1 MLHGLTGRRTYGV
14 LPFQHGLGIDEEDGL
29 RVSLRGA
36 VRESVVAPP
45 VGDDVLRVAV
55 CAVPLMSNFT
65 DVDALAAEPGVVVR
79 FVDRAEELVDADLVV
94 VPGTRGTVRALR
106 WLRERGLADALAR
119 RAAEGRPVLGIC
131 GGFQVLG
138 EHIEDDVES
147 REGSVAG
154 LGLLPVRVRF
164 AREKTLARP
173 VGEALGEPVEG
184 YEIHHGV
191 AEVAGGEAF
200 LDGCRVG
207 EMWGT
212 HWHGSLES
220 DGFRRRFLA
229 GWRGRPAPLRPRA
242 RTSFAA
248 LREEQLDLLGDLIEE
263 HADTDALLSLI
274 EKGAPAGLPFIAPGA
289 PVTGGP
295 GTRPRPP
302 RPLPERSFE
311 CHHAPRHQGGPVS
324 TPYPFTALVGQD
336 DLRLAL
342 LLNAVSPAVGGVL
355 VRGEKGTAK
364 STAVRALSALLP
376 EVPVVAGCRF
386 SLRPG
391 RRRPE
396 LPRRPARG
404 GRRAA
409 RPARMVELPVGASED
424 RLVGA
429 LDIERALAE
438 GVKAFE
444 PGLLADAHRGILY
457 VDEVNLLHDHLV
469 DLLLDAAAMGASY
482 VEREG
487 VSVRH
492 AARFLL
498 VGTMNP
504 EEGELRPQLLDRFG
518 LTVEVAASRE
528 TDQRVEVVRRR
539 LAHDDDPEAFAGR
552 WADEEAALRDRVV
565 AARALLPQVVL
576 GDGALRQ
583 IAATC
588 AAFEVDGMRADIVMA
603 RTATALAA
611 WAGRTDVRSEDV
623 RQAALLAL
631 PHRRRRNPFDAPGLD
646 EDKLDETLDEARE
659 DDAPEPPG
667 SPEPPEG
674 DDDPDGGPGGGGGQP
689 PADGGPD
696 SPGLPPQQSRDQAED
711 RNQGEGAG
719 QEDAPAPQAPAAGG
733 PGEQGAVSAAEPFRT
748 RMLSVPGIGE
758 GAAGR
763 RSRARTEHGRT
774 TGSRRPRGALTKLH
788 LAATVQAAAPHQRA
802 RGRSG
807 TGLVVRRDDLR
818 QATREGREGNLVL
831 FVVDASGSM
840 AARQR
845 MSAVKGAVLSL
856 LLDAY
861 QRRDKVGLVTFRGS
875 AAEVALPP
883 TSSVDAAAA
892 RLETLPTGGRT
903 PLAAGLLRAHD
914 VLRVERLRDAAR
926 RPLLVVVTD
935 GRATG
940 GVEPVAQ
947 AGRAA
952 RLFAADGVASV
963 VVDCESGYV
972 RLGLAGQLAG
982 ELGGT
987 AVTLDE
993 LRADSIAGL
1002 VKDVQGHGNHS
1013 RKAA

>member
-1 MLHGLTGRRTYGV
+1 MTT
-14 LPFQHGLGIDEEDGL
+14 PF
-29 RVSLRGA
+29 
-36 VRESVVAPP
+36 
-45 VGDDVLRVAV
+45 
-55 CAVPLMSNFT
+55 
-65 DVDALAAEPGVVVR
+65 
-79 FVDRAEELVDADLVV
+79 
-94 VPGTRGTVRALR
+94 
-106 WLRERGLADALAR
+106 
-119 RAAEGRPVLGIC
+119 
-131 GGFQVLG
+131 
-138 EHIEDDVES
+138 
-147 REGSVAG
+147 
-154 LGLLPVRVRF
+154 
-164 AREKTLARP
+164 
-173 VGEALGEPVEG
+173 
-184 YEIHHGV
+184 
-191 AEVAGGEAF
+191 
-200 LDGCRVG
+200 
-207 EMWGT
+207 
-212 HWHGSLES
+212 
-220 DGFRRRFLA
+220 
-229 GWRGRPAPLRPRA
+229 
-242 RTSFAA
+242 
-248 LREEQLDLLGDLIEE
+248 
-263 HADTDALLSLI
+263 
-274 EKGAPAGLPFIAPGA
+274 
-289 PVTGGP
+289 
-295 GTRPRPP
+295 
-302 RPLPERSFE
+302 
-311 CHHAPRHQGGPVS
+311 
-324 TPYPFTALVGQD
+324 PFTAVVGQD

-376 EVPVVAGCRF
+376 EVAVVPGCRF
-386 SLRPG
+386 SCDPAAPDGACPDGPHEPG
-391 RRRPE
+391 S
-396 LPRRPARG
+396 G
-404 GRRAA
+404 TRRA
-409 RPARMVELPVGASED
+409 ARMVELPVGASED

-438 GVKAFE
+438 GVKSFE

-492 AARFLL
+492 ASRFLL

-528 TDQRVEVVRRR
+528 PDQRVEVVRRR
-539 LAHDDDPEAFAGR
+539 LAYDDDPAGFAAR
-552 WADEEAALRDRVV
+552 WAGEEAAVRQRIV
-565 AARALLPQVVL
+565 AARQLLPQVRL

-611 WAGRTDVRSEDV
+611 WAGRTDVLAEDV

-646 EDKLDETLDEARE
+646 EDKLDDTLEQFSG
-659 DDAPEPPG
+659 DDG
-667 SPEPPEG
+667 DG
-674 DDDPDGGPGGGGGQP
+674 DDDPEGPGGGGGGQP
-689 PADGGPD
+689 APDSGPQGDGGTAAQPE
-696 SPGLPPQQSRDQAED
+696 A
-711 RNQGEGAG
+711 GEGGQPQASGG
-719 QEDAPAPQAPAAGG
+719 QEQAP
-733 PGEQGAVSAAEPFRT
+733 VRAAEPFRAKV
-748 RMLSVPGIGE
+748 LSVPGIGE

-774 TGSRRPRGALTKLH
+774 TGARRPRGALSKLH

-807 TGLVVRRDDLR
+807 PGLVIRRDDLR

-861 QRRDKVGLVTFRGS
+861 QRRDKVGLVTFRGAS
-875 AAEVALPP
+875 ADVALPP

-892 RLETLPTGGRT
+892 RLEQLPTGGRT
-903 PLAAGLLRAHD
+903 PLAAGLLKAHE
-914 VLRVERLRDAAR
+914 VLRVERLRDPAR
-926 RPLLVVVTD
+926 RALLVVVTD

-940 GVEPVAQ
+940 GPEPVAL

-952 RLFAADGVASV
+952 RLFATEGVASV
-963 VVDCESGYV
+963 VVDCESGPV

-1002 VKDVQGHGNHS
+1002 VRDVQGTS
-1013 RKAA
+1013 RRAA

>member
-1 MLHGLTGRRTYGV
+1 MTA
-14 LPFQHGLGIDEEDGL
+14 PF
-29 RVSLRGA
+29 
-36 VRESVVAPP
+36 
-45 VGDDVLRVAV
+45 
-55 CAVPLMSNFT
+55 
-65 DVDALAAEPGVVVR
+65 
-79 FVDRAEELVDADLVV
+79 
-94 VPGTRGTVRALR
+94 
-106 WLRERGLADALAR
+106 
-119 RAAEGRPVLGIC
+119 
-131 GGFQVLG
+131 
-138 EHIEDDVES
+138 
-147 REGSVAG
+147 
-154 LGLLPVRVRF
+154 
-164 AREKTLARP
+164 
-173 VGEALGEPVEG
+173 
-184 YEIHHGV
+184 
-191 AEVAGGEAF
+191 
-200 LDGCRVG
+200 
-207 EMWGT
+207 
-212 HWHGSLES
+212 
-220 DGFRRRFLA
+220 
-229 GWRGRPAPLRPRA
+229 
-242 RTSFAA
+242 
-248 LREEQLDLLGDLIEE
+248 
-263 HADTDALLSLI
+263 
-274 EKGAPAGLPFIAPGA
+274 
-289 PVTGGP
+289 
-295 GTRPRPP
+295 
-302 RPLPERSFE
+302 
-311 CHHAPRHQGGPVS
+311 
-324 TPYPFTALVGQD
+324 PFTAVVGQD

-376 EVPVVAGCRF
+376 EVAVVPGCRF
-386 SLRPG
+386 SCDPAAPDPG
-391 RRRPE
+391 CPDGPHE
-396 LPRRPARG
+396 
-404 GRRAA
+404 AA
-409 RPARMVELPVGASED
+409 AGATRPARMVELPVGASED

-528 TDQRVEVVRRR
+528 PEQRVEVVRRR
-539 LAHDDDPEAFAGR
+539 LAYDDDPAGFAAG
-552 WADEEAALRDRVV
+552 WAREEADVRARVV
-565 AARALLPQVVL
+565 AARELLPHVRL
-576 GDGALRQ
+576 GDGALLR

-611 WAGRTDVRSEDV
+611 WAGRTDVLAEDV

-646 EDKLDETLDEARE
+646 EDKLDETLDRF
-659 DDAPEPPG
+659 P
-667 SPEPPEG
+667 
-674 DDDPDGGPGGGGGQP
+674 DDDLDERGGQNDRTDRTDGDGDEDPDPDGPGGPGGGGG
-689 PADGGPD
+689 
-696 SPGLPPQQSRDQAED
+696 LPPQDGPEG
-711 RNQGEGAG
+711 GEPPSG
-719 QEDAPAPQAPAAGG
+719 EAPAPADPAESKGEGESGRPAGA
-733 PGEQGAVSAAEPFRT
+733 GEQSAVRAAEPFRT
-748 RMLSVPGIGE
+748 KVLSVPGLGE

-774 TGSRRPRGALTKLH
+774 TGARRPRGALTKLH
-788 LAATVQAAAPHQRA
+788 LAATVQAAAPHQHARA
-802 RGRSG
+802 RSG
-807 TGLVVRRDDLR
+807 PGLVVRRDDLR

-875 AAEVALPP
+875 GAEVALPP

-892 RLETLPTGGRT
+892 RLEALPTGGRT
-903 PLAAGLLRAHD
+903 PLGAGLLKAHD
-914 VLRVERLRDAAR
+914 VLRVERLRDPAR
-926 RPLLVVVTD
+926 RPLVVVVTD

-940 GVEPVAQ
+940 GGAARSASGRGGGRVTGGPEPVAL

-952 RLFAADGVASV
+952 RLFAAEGTASV
-963 VVDCESGYV
+963 VVDCETGPV
-972 RLGLAGQLAG
+972 RLGLAGRLAG

-1002 VKDVQGHGNHS
+1002 VREVQGD
-1013 RKAA
+1013 RRAA

>member
-1 MLHGLTGRRTYGV
+1 M
-14 LPFQHGLGIDEEDGL
+14 
-29 RVSLRGA
+29 
-36 VRESVVAPP
+36 
-45 VGDDVLRVAV
+45 
-55 CAVPLMSNFT
+55 
-65 DVDALAAEPGVVVR
+65 
-79 FVDRAEELVDADLVV
+79 
-94 VPGTRGTVRALR
+94 
-106 WLRERGLADALAR
+106 
-119 RAAEGRPVLGIC
+119 
-131 GGFQVLG
+131 
-138 EHIEDDVES
+138 
-147 REGSVAG
+147 
-154 LGLLPVRVRF
+154 
-164 AREKTLARP
+164 
-173 VGEALGEPVEG
+173 
-184 YEIHHGV
+184 
-191 AEVAGGEAF
+191 
-200 LDGCRVG
+200 
-207 EMWGT
+207 
-212 HWHGSLES
+212 
-220 DGFRRRFLA
+220 
-229 GWRGRPAPLRPRA
+229 
-242 RTSFAA
+242 
-248 LREEQLDLLGDLIEE
+248 
-263 HADTDALLSLI
+263 
-274 EKGAPAGLPFIAPGA
+274 
-289 PVTGGP
+289 
-295 GTRPRPP
+295 
-302 RPLPERSFE
+302 
-311 CHHAPRHQGGPVS
+311 S
-324 TPYPFTALVGQD
+324 TPFPFTAVVGQD

-376 EVPVVAGCRF
+376 EVSVVPGCRF
-386 SLRPG
+386 SCD
-391 RRRPE
+391 
-396 LPRRPARG
+396 PAAPDPSCPDG
-404 GRRAA
+404 PHETGAGA
-409 RPARMVELPVGASED
+409 PRPARMVELPVGASED

-528 TDQRVEVVRRR
+528 PDQRVEVVRRR
-539 LAHDDDPEAFAGR
+539 LAYDDDPAGFAAR
-552 WADEEAALRDRVV
+552 WADDEAAVRGRIV
-565 AARALLPQVVL
+565 AARELLPQVRL

-611 WAGRTDVRSEDV
+611 WAGRTDVLAEDV

-646 EDKLDETLDEARE
+646 EDRLDETLEQFSG
-659 DDAPEPPG
+659 DDAD
-667 SPEPPEG
+667 G
-674 DDDPDGGPGGGGGQP
+674 DEDPDPDGPGGGGGQP
-689 PADGGPD
+689 APDSGPQSDGGSGARP
-696 SPGLPPQQSRDQAED
+696 ET
-711 RNQGEGAG
+711 GEGG
-719 QEDAPAPQAPAAGG
+719 EPQASGAR
-733 PGEQGAVSAAEPFRT
+733 EQSPVRAAEPFRT
-748 RMLSVPGIGE
+748 KVLSVPGLGE

-774 TGSRRPRGALTKLH
+774 TGARRPRGTLTKLH
-788 LAATVQAAAPHQRA
+788 LAATVRAAAPHQRA

-807 TGLVVRRDDLR
+807 PGLVLRRDDLR

-861 QRRDKVGLVTFRGS
+861 QRRDKVGLVTFRGAS
-875 AAEVALPP
+875 ADVALPP

-892 RLETLPTGGRT
+892 RLESLPTGGRT
-903 PLAAGLLRAHD
+903 PLAAGLLKAHE
-914 VLRVERLRDAAR
+914 VLRVERLRDPAR
-926 RPLLVVVTD
+926 RALVVVVTD

-940 GVEPVAQ
+940 GPEPVAL

-952 RLFAADGVASV
+952 RLFAAEGVASV
-963 VVDCESGYV
+963 VVDCESGPV

-1002 VKDVQGHGNHS
+1002 VRDVQGTS
-1013 RKAA
+1013 RRVA

>member
-1 MLHGLTGRRTYGV
+1 M
-14 LPFQHGLGIDEEDGL
+14 
-29 RVSLRGA
+29 
-36 VRESVVAPP
+36 
-45 VGDDVLRVAV
+45 
-55 CAVPLMSNFT
+55 
-65 DVDALAAEPGVVVR
+65 
-79 FVDRAEELVDADLVV
+79 
-94 VPGTRGTVRALR
+94 
-106 WLRERGLADALAR
+106 
-119 RAAEGRPVLGIC
+119 
-131 GGFQVLG
+131 
-138 EHIEDDVES
+138 
-147 REGSVAG
+147 
-154 LGLLPVRVRF
+154 
-164 AREKTLARP
+164 
-173 VGEALGEPVEG
+173 
-184 YEIHHGV
+184 
-191 AEVAGGEAF
+191 
-200 LDGCRVG
+200 
-207 EMWGT
+207 
-212 HWHGSLES
+212 
-220 DGFRRRFLA
+220 
-229 GWRGRPAPLRPRA
+229 
-242 RTSFAA
+242 
-248 LREEQLDLLGDLIEE
+248 
-263 HADTDALLSLI
+263 
-274 EKGAPAGLPFIAPGA
+274 
-289 PVTGGP
+289 
-295 GTRPRPP
+295 
-302 RPLPERSFE
+302 
-311 CHHAPRHQGGPVS
+311 S
-324 TPYPFTALVGQD
+324 TPYPFTAIVGQD
-336 DLRLAL
+336 DLRLGL

-364 STAVRALSALLP
+364 STAVRALAALMP
-376 EVPVVAGCRF
+376 EISVVSGCRF
-386 SLRPG
+386 SCDPSSPDPMCPDGPHEPG
-391 RRRPE
+391 PGVSRN
-396 LPRRPARG
+396 
-404 GRRAA
+404 
-409 RPARMVELPVGASED
+409 ARMVELPVGASED

-539 LAHDDDPEAFAGR
+539 LAYDDDPARFAAM
-552 WADEEAALRDRVV
+552 WADEEGALRARIV
-565 AARALLPQVVL
+565 AARALLPEVRL

-611 WAGRTDVRSEDV
+611 WAGRTDVLAEDV

-646 EDKLDETLDEARE
+646 EDKLDDTLEQNSGE
-659 DDAPEPPG
+659 
-667 SPEPPEG
+667 
-674 DDDPDGGPGGGGGQP
+674 DDDPDPDGPGGGGRP
-689 PADGGPD
+689 PRGDGPD
-696 SPGLPPQQSRDQAED
+696 TPPQPEGEAGDTPAQSVPE
-711 RNQGEGAG
+711 QGQG
-719 QEDAPAPQAPAAGG
+719 QGQQHSGG
-733 PGEQGAVSAAEPFRT
+733 GEQQPVRAAEPFRT
-748 RMLSVPGIGE
+748 KMLSVPGLGE

-774 TGSRRPRGALTKLH
+774 TGARRPQGALTKLH

-807 TGLVVRRDDLR
+807 RGLVVRRDDLR

-861 QRRDKVGLVTFRGS
+861 QRRDKVGLITFRGK
-875 AAEVALPP
+875 AAEVVLPP

-892 RLETLPTGGRT
+892 RLEMLPTGGRT
-903 PLAAGLLRAHD
+903 PVAAGLLKAHE
-914 VLRVERLRDAAR
+914 VLRVERLRDPSR

-940 GVEPVAQ
+940 GPEPVAL
-947 AGRAA
+947 ASRAA
-952 RLFAADGVASV
+952 RLHEVEGTASV
-963 VVDCESGYV
+963 VVDCESGPV
-972 RLGLAGQLAG
+972 RLGLAGSLARD
-982 ELGGT
+982 LGGT

-993 LRADSIAGL
+993 LRAESIAGL
-1002 VKDVQGHGNHS
+1002 VKDVQGTG
-1013 RKAA
+1013 RRAA

>member
-1 MLHGLTGRRTYGV
+1 M
-14 LPFQHGLGIDEEDGL
+14 
-29 RVSLRGA
+29 
-36 VRESVVAPP
+36 
-45 VGDDVLRVAV
+45 
-55 CAVPLMSNFT
+55 
-65 DVDALAAEPGVVVR
+65 
-79 FVDRAEELVDADLVV
+79 
-94 VPGTRGTVRALR
+94 
-106 WLRERGLADALAR
+106 
-119 RAAEGRPVLGIC
+119 
-131 GGFQVLG
+131 
-138 EHIEDDVES
+138 
-147 REGSVAG
+147 
-154 LGLLPVRVRF
+154 
-164 AREKTLARP
+164 
-173 VGEALGEPVEG
+173 
-184 YEIHHGV
+184 
-191 AEVAGGEAF
+191 
-200 LDGCRVG
+200 
-207 EMWGT
+207 
-212 HWHGSLES
+212 
-220 DGFRRRFLA
+220 
-229 GWRGRPAPLRPRA
+229 
-242 RTSFAA
+242 
-248 LREEQLDLLGDLIEE
+248 
-263 HADTDALLSLI
+263 
-274 EKGAPAGLPFIAPGA
+274 
-289 PVTGGP
+289 
-295 GTRPRPP
+295 
-302 RPLPERSFE
+302 
-311 CHHAPRHQGGPVS
+311 S
-324 TPYPFTALVGQD
+324 TPFPFTAVVGQD

-376 EVPVVAGCRF
+376 EVAVVPGCRF
-386 SLRPG
+386 SCD
-391 RRRPE
+391 
-396 LPRRPARG
+396 PARPDPG
-404 GRRAA
+404 CPDGPHEPGPGTS
-409 RPARMVELPVGASED
+409 RPSRMVELPVGASED

-492 AARFLL
+492 ASKFLL

-528 TDQRVEVVRRR
+528 PDQRVEVVRRR
-539 LAHDDDPEAFAGR
+539 LAYDDDPAGFAAR
-552 WADEEAALRDRVV
+552 WAEEEAAVRQRVV
-565 AARALLPQVVL
+565 AARELLPSVRL

-611 WAGRTDVRSEDV
+611 WAGRTDVLAEDV

-646 EDKLDETLDEARE
+646 EDKLDQTLEE
-659 DDAPEPPG
+659 FSG
-667 SPEPPEG
+667 EG
-674 DDDPDGGPGGGGGQP
+674 EDDPDPDGPGGGGGQP
-689 PADGGPD
+689 TPDDGSQGD
-696 SPGLPPQQSRDQAED
+696 SGGAAQPEA
-711 RNQGEGAG
+711 GEGG
-719 QEDAPAPQAPAAGG
+719 EPQAGGAGG
-733 PGEQGAVSAAEPFRT
+733 GEQSAVRAAEPFRT
-748 RMLSVPGIGE
+748 KVLSVPGLGD

-774 TGSRRPRGALTKLH
+774 TGARRPRGALTKLH

-807 TGLVVRRDDLR
+807 PGLVLRRDDLR

-861 QRRDKVGLVTFRGS
+861 QRRDKVGLVTFRGT
-875 AAEVALPP
+875 AGEVALPP

-892 RLETLPTGGRT
+892 RLESLPTGGRT
-903 PLAAGLLRAHD
+903 PLAAGLLKAHE
-914 VLRVERLRDAAR
+914 VLRVERLRDPAR
-926 RPLLVVVTD
+926 RALVVVVTD

-940 GVEPVAQ
+940 GPEPVALSQ
-947 AGRAA
+947 RAA

-963 VVDCESGYV
+963 VVDCESGPV

-1002 VKDVQGHGNHS
+1002 VKDVQ
-1013 RKAA
+1013 RRAA

>member
-1 MLHGLTGRRTYGV
+1 M
-14 LPFQHGLGIDEEDGL
+14 
-29 RVSLRGA
+29 
-36 VRESVVAPP
+36 
-45 VGDDVLRVAV
+45 
-55 CAVPLMSNFT
+55 
-65 DVDALAAEPGVVVR
+65 
-79 FVDRAEELVDADLVV
+79 
-94 VPGTRGTVRALR
+94 
-106 WLRERGLADALAR
+106 
-119 RAAEGRPVLGIC
+119 
-131 GGFQVLG
+131 
-138 EHIEDDVES
+138 
-147 REGSVAG
+147 
-154 LGLLPVRVRF
+154 
-164 AREKTLARP
+164 
-173 VGEALGEPVEG
+173 
-184 YEIHHGV
+184 
-191 AEVAGGEAF
+191 
-200 LDGCRVG
+200 
-207 EMWGT
+207 
-212 HWHGSLES
+212 
-220 DGFRRRFLA
+220 
-229 GWRGRPAPLRPRA
+229 
-242 RTSFAA
+242 
-248 LREEQLDLLGDLIEE
+248 
-263 HADTDALLSLI
+263 
-274 EKGAPAGLPFIAPGA
+274 
-289 PVTGGP
+289 
-295 GTRPRPP
+295 
-302 RPLPERSFE
+302 
-311 CHHAPRHQGGPVS
+311 S

-336 DLRLAL
+336 SLRLAL
-342 LLNAVSPAVGGVL
+342 LINAVSPAVGGVL

-376 EVPVVAGCRF
+376 EVPVVSGCRF
-386 SLRPG
+386 SCDPAKPDPACPDGPHEPG
-391 RRRPE
+391 NGVE
-396 LPRRPARG
+396 
-404 GRRAA
+404 

-424 RLVGA
+424 RLVGS

-438 GVKAFE
+438 GVKSFE

-492 AARFLL
+492 ASKFLL

-528 TDQRVEVVRRR
+528 PDQRVEVVRRR
-539 LAHDDDPEAFAGR
+539 LAYDDDPGGFTAR
-552 WADEEAALRDRVV
+552 WADEEASVRQRIVG
-565 AARALLPQVVL
+565 ARELLPSVRL

-611 WAGRTDVRSEDV
+611 WAGRTEVLAEDV

-646 EDKLDETLDEARE
+646 EDKLDETLEEFSGD
-659 DDAPEPPG
+659 
-667 SPEPPEG
+667 SEG
-674 DDDPDGGPGGGGGQP
+674 DEDPDPDGPGGGGGQP
-689 PADGGPD
+689 PSEGPQDDGSSGAQPEAGD
-696 SPGLPPQQSRDQAED
+696 SGEPQA
-711 RNQGEGAG
+711 GGAG
-719 QEDAPAPQAPAAGG
+719 A
-733 PGEQGAVSAAEPFRT
+733 GEQSAVRAAEPFRT
-748 RMLSVPGIGE
+748 KVLSVPGLGD

-774 TGSRRPRGALTKLH
+774 TGARRPRGALTKLH

-807 TGLVVRRDDLR
+807 PGLVVRRDDLR

-875 AAEVALPP
+875 AADVALPP

-903 PLAAGLLRAHD
+903 PLAAGLLKAHE
-914 VLRVERLRDAAR
+914 VLRVERLRDPAR
-926 RPLLVVVTD
+926 RALVVVVTD

-940 GVEPVAQ
+940 GPEPVAL
-947 AGRAA
+947 ASRAA
-952 RLFAADGVASV
+952 RLFAAEGVASV
-963 VVDCESGYV
+963 VVDCESGPV

-1002 VKDVQGHGNHS
+1002 VKDVQ
-1013 RKAA
+1013 RRAA

>member
-1 MLHGLTGRRTYGV
+1 MTT
-14 LPFQHGLGIDEEDGL
+14 PF
-29 RVSLRGA
+29 
-36 VRESVVAPP
+36 
-45 VGDDVLRVAV
+45 
-55 CAVPLMSNFT
+55 
-65 DVDALAAEPGVVVR
+65 
-79 FVDRAEELVDADLVV
+79 
-94 VPGTRGTVRALR
+94 
-106 WLRERGLADALAR
+106 
-119 RAAEGRPVLGIC
+119 
-131 GGFQVLG
+131 
-138 EHIEDDVES
+138 
-147 REGSVAG
+147 
-154 LGLLPVRVRF
+154 
-164 AREKTLARP
+164 
-173 VGEALGEPVEG
+173 
-184 YEIHHGV
+184 
-191 AEVAGGEAF
+191 
-200 LDGCRVG
+200 
-207 EMWGT
+207 
-212 HWHGSLES
+212 
-220 DGFRRRFLA
+220 
-229 GWRGRPAPLRPRA
+229 
-242 RTSFAA
+242 
-248 LREEQLDLLGDLIEE
+248 
-263 HADTDALLSLI
+263 
-274 EKGAPAGLPFIAPGA
+274 
-289 PVTGGP
+289 
-295 GTRPRPP
+295 
-302 RPLPERSFE
+302 
-311 CHHAPRHQGGPVS
+311 
-324 TPYPFTALVGQD
+324 PFTAVVGQD

-364 STAVRALSALLP
+364 STAVRALSALMPTLD
-376 EVPVVAGCRF
+376 VVSGCRF
-386 SLRPG
+386 SCDPG
-391 RRRPE
+391 SPDPGCPDGPHE
-396 LPRRPARG
+396 PGAFET
-404 GRRAA
+404 RA
-409 RPARMVELPVGASED
+409 ARMVELPVGASED

-429 LDIERALAE
+429 LDIERALSE

-528 TDQRVEVVRRR
+528 PDQRVEVVRRR
-539 LAHDDDPEAFAGR
+539 LAYDDDPAAFAAR
-552 WADEEAALRDRVV
+552 WAEEEAAVRARIV
-565 AARALLPQVVL
+565 AARELLPSVRL

-611 WAGRTDVRSEDV
+611 WAGRTDVLAEDV

-646 EDKLDETLDEARE
+646 EDKLDETLEE
-659 DDAPEPPG
+659 FGG
-667 SPEPPEG
+667 SD
-674 DDDPDGGPGGGGGQP
+674 DDDPDPDPGPDGPGGGGGQP
-689 PADGGPD
+689 EPDDAPEGDGDTAARPE
-696 SPGLPPQQSRDQAED
+696 A
-711 RNQGEGAG
+711 GEGG
-719 QEDAPAPQAPAAGG
+719 QPQPSGA
-733 PGEQGAVSAAEPFRT
+733 GEQSAARASEPFRT
-748 RMLSVPGIGE
+748 QQLSVPGIGE

-774 TGSRRPRGALTKLH
+774 TGARRPRGALTKLH

-807 TGLVVRRDDLR
+807 PGLVVRRDDLR

-861 QRRDKVGLVTFRGS
+861 QRRDMVGLVTFRGT
-875 AAEVALPP
+875 AADVALPP

-914 VLRVERLRDAAR
+914 VLRVERLRDPAR
-926 RPLLVVVTD
+926 RPLVVLVTD

-940 GVEPVAQ
+940 GPEPVAL

-963 VVDCESGYV
+963 VVDCESGPV

-1002 VKDVQGHGNHS
+1002 VKDVQ
-1013 RKAA
+1013 RRAA

>member
-1 MLHGLTGRRTYGV
+1 MTT
-14 LPFQHGLGIDEEDGL
+14 PF
-29 RVSLRGA
+29 
-36 VRESVVAPP
+36 
-45 VGDDVLRVAV
+45 
-55 CAVPLMSNFT
+55 
-65 DVDALAAEPGVVVR
+65 
-79 FVDRAEELVDADLVV
+79 
-94 VPGTRGTVRALR
+94 
-106 WLRERGLADALAR
+106 
-119 RAAEGRPVLGIC
+119 
-131 GGFQVLG
+131 
-138 EHIEDDVES
+138 
-147 REGSVAG
+147 
-154 LGLLPVRVRF
+154 
-164 AREKTLARP
+164 
-173 VGEALGEPVEG
+173 
-184 YEIHHGV
+184 
-191 AEVAGGEAF
+191 
-200 LDGCRVG
+200 
-207 EMWGT
+207 
-212 HWHGSLES
+212 
-220 DGFRRRFLA
+220 
-229 GWRGRPAPLRPRA
+229 
-242 RTSFAA
+242 
-248 LREEQLDLLGDLIEE
+248 
-263 HADTDALLSLI
+263 
-274 EKGAPAGLPFIAPGA
+274 
-289 PVTGGP
+289 
-295 GTRPRPP
+295 
-302 RPLPERSFE
+302 
-311 CHHAPRHQGGPVS
+311 
-324 TPYPFTALVGQD
+324 PFTAVVGQD

-342 LLNAVSPAVGGVL
+342 LLNAVSPSVGGVL

-364 STAVRALSALLP
+364 STAVRALTSLLP
-376 EVPVVAGCRF
+376 DVAVVPGCRF
-386 SLRPG
+386 SCD
-391 RRRPE
+391 
-396 LPRRPARG
+396 PASPDSGCPDGPHDG
-404 GRRAA
+404 GGGGAS

-444 PGLLADAHRGILY
+444 PGLLAAAHRGILY

-528 TDQRVEVVRRR
+528 PDQRVEVVRRR
-539 LAHDDDPEAFAGR
+539 LAYDDDPAGFAAR
-552 WADEEAALRDRVV
+552 WAGEEAAVRRRIV
-565 AARALLPQVVL
+565 AARELLPSVRL

-611 WAGRTDVRSEDV
+611 WAGRTDVLAEDV

-646 EDKLDETLDEARE
+646 EEKLDETLEE
-659 DDAPEPPG
+659 FG
-667 SPEPPEG
+667 G
-674 DDDPDGGPGGGGGQP
+674 DDDPGPDGDGGGPGGGGGRP
-689 PADGGPD
+689 EPDEGPAGDGADAARP
-696 SPGLPPQQSRDQAED
+696 AE
-711 RNQGEGAG
+711 GEG
-719 QEDAPAPQAPAAGG
+719 EPAPGG
-733 PGEQGAVSAAEPFRT
+733 AGEQSPVRAAEPFRAKV
-748 RMLSVPGIGE
+748 LSVPGIGE
-758 GAAGR
+758 GVAGR

-774 TGSRRPRGALTKLH
+774 TGARRPQGTLTKLH

-807 TGLVVRRDDLR
+807 RGLVVRRDDLR

-875 AAEVALPP
+875 AADVALPP

-892 RLETLPTGGRT
+892 RLESLPTGGRT
-903 PLAAGLLRAHD
+903 PLAAGLLKAHD
-914 VLRVERLRDAAR
+914 VLRVERLRDPAR
-926 RPLLVVVTD
+926 RALVVVVTD

-940 GVEPVAQ
+940 GPEPVAL
-947 AGRAA
+947 ASRAA

-963 VVDCESGYV
+963 VVDCESGPV
-972 RLGLAGQLAG
+972 RLGLAGRLAG

-1002 VKDVQGHGNHS
+1002 VKDVQ
-1013 RKAA
+1013 RRAA

>member
-1 MLHGLTGRRTYGV
+1 M
-14 LPFQHGLGIDEEDGL
+14 
-29 RVSLRGA
+29 
-36 VRESVVAPP
+36 
-45 VGDDVLRVAV
+45 
-55 CAVPLMSNFT
+55 
-65 DVDALAAEPGVVVR
+65 
-79 FVDRAEELVDADLVV
+79 
-94 VPGTRGTVRALR
+94 
-106 WLRERGLADALAR
+106 
-119 RAAEGRPVLGIC
+119 
-131 GGFQVLG
+131 
-138 EHIEDDVES
+138 
-147 REGSVAG
+147 
-154 LGLLPVRVRF
+154 
-164 AREKTLARP
+164 
-173 VGEALGEPVEG
+173 
-184 YEIHHGV
+184 
-191 AEVAGGEAF
+191 
-200 LDGCRVG
+200 
-207 EMWGT
+207 
-212 HWHGSLES
+212 
-220 DGFRRRFLA
+220 
-229 GWRGRPAPLRPRA
+229 
-242 RTSFAA
+242 
-248 LREEQLDLLGDLIEE
+248 
-263 HADTDALLSLI
+263 
-274 EKGAPAGLPFIAPGA
+274 
-289 PVTGGP
+289 
-295 GTRPRPP
+295 
-302 RPLPERSFE
+302 
-311 CHHAPRHQGGPVS
+311 S

-376 EVPVVAGCRF
+376 EVDVVAGCRF
-386 SLRPG
+386 SCAPG
-391 RRRPE
+391 APD
-396 LPRRPARG
+396 PACPDG
-404 GRRAA
+404 PHEAGDGVARA
-409 RPARMVELPVGASED
+409 ARMVELPVGASED

-518 LTVEVAASRE
+518 LTVEVSASRE
-528 TDQRVEVVRRR
+528 PDQRVEVVRRR
-539 LAHDDDPEAFAGR
+539 LAYDDDPDGFAAR
-552 WADEEAALRDRVV
+552 WGDEEGAVRGRIV
-565 AARALLPQVVL
+565 AARALLPRVRL

-611 WAGRTDVRSEDV
+611 WAGREDVLAEDV

-646 EDKLDETLDEARE
+646 EDKLDETLEEFGENND
-659 DDAPEPPG
+659 
-667 SPEPPEG
+667 G
-674 DDDPDGGPGGGGGQP
+674 DDEPDPDGGGPDGGGGQP
-689 PADGGPD
+689 PQDSGPEQSGDGAAATPEAGD
-696 SPGLPPQQSRDQAED
+696 DGQPQ
-711 RNQGEGAG
+711 GGGAG
-719 QEDAPAPQAPAAGG
+719 EQQAVRAG
-733 PGEQGAVSAAEPFRT
+733 EPFRT
-748 RMLSVPGIGE
+748 KVLSVPGLGE

-774 TGSRRPRGALTKLH
+774 TGARRPRGALTKLH

-807 TGLVVRRDDLR
+807 RGLVVRRDDLR

-861 QRRDKVGLVTFRGS
+861 QRRDKVGLVTFRGVG
-875 AAEVALPP
+875 AEVALPP
-883 TSSVDAAAA
+883 TSSVDAAAV
-892 RLETLPTGGRT
+892 RLESLPTGGRT
-903 PLAAGLLRAHD
+903 PIAAGLLRAHE
-914 VLRVERLRDAAR
+914 VLRVERLRDPAR
-926 RPLLVVVTD
+926 RPLVIVVTD

-952 RLFAADGVASV
+952 RLFAAEGQASV
-963 VVDCESGYV
+963 VVDCESGPV

-1002 VKDVQGHGNHS
+1002 VKDVRESYGS
-1013 RKAA
+1013 ARRVA

>member
-1 MLHGLTGRRTYGV
+1 MTT
-14 LPFQHGLGIDEEDGL
+14 PF
-29 RVSLRGA
+29 
-36 VRESVVAPP
+36 
-45 VGDDVLRVAV
+45 
-55 CAVPLMSNFT
+55 
-65 DVDALAAEPGVVVR
+65 
-79 FVDRAEELVDADLVV
+79 
-94 VPGTRGTVRALR
+94 
-106 WLRERGLADALAR
+106 
-119 RAAEGRPVLGIC
+119 
-131 GGFQVLG
+131 
-138 EHIEDDVES
+138 
-147 REGSVAG
+147 
-154 LGLLPVRVRF
+154 
-164 AREKTLARP
+164 
-173 VGEALGEPVEG
+173 
-184 YEIHHGV
+184 
-191 AEVAGGEAF
+191 
-200 LDGCRVG
+200 
-207 EMWGT
+207 
-212 HWHGSLES
+212 
-220 DGFRRRFLA
+220 
-229 GWRGRPAPLRPRA
+229 
-242 RTSFAA
+242 
-248 LREEQLDLLGDLIEE
+248 
-263 HADTDALLSLI
+263 
-274 EKGAPAGLPFIAPGA
+274 
-289 PVTGGP
+289 
-295 GTRPRPP
+295 
-302 RPLPERSFE
+302 
-311 CHHAPRHQGGPVS
+311 
-324 TPYPFTALVGQD
+324 PFTAVVGQD

-364 STAVRALSALLP
+364 STAVRALSVLLP
-376 EVPVVAGCRF
+376 EVAVVPGCRF
-386 SLRPG
+386 SCD
-391 RRRPE
+391 
-396 LPRRPARG
+396 PAAPDPSCPDG
-404 GRRAA
+404 PHEAGAGA
-409 RPARMVELPVGASED
+409 GRPARMVELPVGASED

-528 TDQRVEVVRRR
+528 PDERVEVVRRR
-539 LAHDDDPEAFAGR
+539 LAYDDDPGAFAAR
-552 WADEEAALRDRVV
+552 WAEEEAAVRRRIV
-565 AARALLPQVVL
+565 AARELLPRVRL

-611 WAGRTDVRSEDV
+611 WAGRTEVLAEDV

-646 EDKLDETLDEARE
+646 EDKLDRTMEQFSGEDEA
-659 DDAPEPPG
+659 
-667 SPEPPEG
+667 EG
-674 DDDPDGGPGGGGGQP
+674 DDDPGPDDPGPGGPGGGGGQP
-689 PADGGPD
+689 PPDSAPQGDGGAAAAPEE
-696 SPGLPPQQSRDQAED
+696 A
-711 RNQGEGAG
+711 GEGGRPQPSGG
-719 QEDAPAPQAPAAGG
+719 QEQPA
-733 PGEQGAVSAAEPFRT
+733 VRAAEPFRT
-748 RMLSVPGIGE
+748 KVLSVPGIGE

-774 TGSRRPRGALTKLH
+774 TGARRPRGALNKLH
-788 LAATVQAAAPHQRA
+788 LAATVRAAAPHQRA

-807 TGLVVRRDDLR
+807 PGLVVRRDDLR

-845 MSAVKGAVLSL
+845 MGAVKGAVLSL

-875 AAEVALPP
+875 AADVALPP
-883 TSSVDAAAA
+883 TSSVDAAAV
-892 RLETLPTGGRT
+892 RLESLPTGGRT
-903 PLAAGLLRAHD
+903 PLAAGLLRAHE
-914 VLRVERLRDAAR
+914 VLRVERLRDPAR
-926 RPLLVVVTD
+926 RALVVVVTD
-935 GRATG
+935 GRATAAGPARG
-940 GVEPVAQ
+940 GSRQAFGAGQASGRGGGPATGEAEPVAL

-963 VVDCESGYV
+963 VVDCESGPV
-972 RLGLAGQLAG
+972 RLGLAGRLAG

-993 LRADSIAGL
+993 LRSDSIAGL
-1002 VKDVQGHGNHS
+1002 VRDVQGTS
-1013 RKAA
+1013 RRAA

>member
-1 MLHGLTGRRTYGV
+1 M
-14 LPFQHGLGIDEEDGL
+14 
-29 RVSLRGA
+29 
-36 VRESVVAPP
+36 
-45 VGDDVLRVAV
+45 
-55 CAVPLMSNFT
+55 
-65 DVDALAAEPGVVVR
+65 
-79 FVDRAEELVDADLVV
+79 
-94 VPGTRGTVRALR
+94 
-106 WLRERGLADALAR
+106 
-119 RAAEGRPVLGIC
+119 
-131 GGFQVLG
+131 
-138 EHIEDDVES
+138 
-147 REGSVAG
+147 
-154 LGLLPVRVRF
+154 
-164 AREKTLARP
+164 
-173 VGEALGEPVEG
+173 
-184 YEIHHGV
+184 
-191 AEVAGGEAF
+191 
-200 LDGCRVG
+200 
-207 EMWGT
+207 
-212 HWHGSLES
+212 
-220 DGFRRRFLA
+220 
-229 GWRGRPAPLRPRA
+229 
-242 RTSFAA
+242 
-248 LREEQLDLLGDLIEE
+248 
-263 HADTDALLSLI
+263 
-274 EKGAPAGLPFIAPGA
+274 
-289 PVTGGP
+289 
-295 GTRPRPP
+295 
-302 RPLPERSFE
+302 
-311 CHHAPRHQGGPVS
+311 S
-324 TPYPFTALVGQD
+324 TPYPFTAIVGQD
-336 DLRLAL
+336 DLRLGL

-364 STAVRALSALLP
+364 STAVRALAALMP
-376 EVPVVAGCRF
+376 EVAVVSGCRF
-386 SLRPG
+386 SCDPVVPDPACPDG
-391 RRRPE
+391 PHE
-396 LPRRPARG
+396 AAAGVSRPART
-404 GRRAA
+404 
-409 RPARMVELPVGASED
+409 VELPVGASED

-429 LDIERALAE
+429 LDIERALSE

-518 LTVEVAASRE
+518 LTVEVAASRD

-539 LAHDDDPEAFAGR
+539 LAYDDDPAGFAGR
-552 WADEEAALRDRVV
+552 WAQEEEALRERIA
-565 AARALLPQVVL
+565 AARVLLPRVVL
-576 GDGALRQ
+576 GDAVLRQ

-611 WAGRTDVRSEDV
+611 WAGRDEVTAEDV

-646 EDKLDETLDEARE
+646 EDKLDDTLRDAAGDEA
-659 DDAPEPPG
+659 G
-667 SPEPPEG
+667 NG
-674 DDDPDGGPGGGGGQP
+674 DDGDGDGDEPDPDGPGGGGGGVP
-689 PADGGPD
+689 PQDSGPD
-696 SPGLPPQQSRDQAED
+696 TPERGGDAGPE
-711 RNQGEGAG
+711 QGG
-719 QEDAPAPQAPAAGG
+719 DAPG
-733 PGEQGAVSAAEPFRT
+733 PGRPSPSGGEQQPVRASEPFRT
-748 RMLSVPGIGE
+748 KMLSVPGLGE

-774 TGSRRPRGALTKLH
+774 TGARRPEGTLTKLH

-807 TGLVVRRDDLR
+807 RGLVVRRDDLR

-845 MSAVKGAVLSL
+845 MSAVKGAVMSL

-861 QRRDKVGLVTFRGS
+861 QRRDKVGLVTFRGKE
-875 AAEVALPP
+875 AEVVLPP

-892 RLETLPTGGRT
+892 RLQSLPTGGRT

-914 VLRVERLRDAAR
+914 VLRVERLRDPSR

-940 GVEPVAQ
+940 GPDPVALAAR
-947 AGRAA
+947 AGRLHAA
-952 RLFAADGVASV
+952 EGTASV
-963 VVDCESGYV
+963 VVDCESGIV
-972 RLGLAGQLAG
+972 RLGLAAQLARD
-982 ELGGT
+982 LGGT

-1002 VKDVQGHGNHS
+1002 VKDVQ
-1013 RKAA
+1013 AAGRAA